1 MGNLSRGTGR
11 RVRRAATAA
20 LVCLLIGCGAY
31 AQAGGAKG
39 PRPRIQGEIEDA
51 QRMVVPGTH
60 SPLARAEFEAGRVPA
75 NTKLEGMTIVLG
87 RSAAQEA
94 DLQALLAAQQDPNS
108 TQYHKWLT
116 SDEFSARFGVADADA
131 AKIEFWLQQQ
141 GFTLQGRSRS
151 NDRIQF
157 SGTVQQVGSTFGTEM
172 HYYQVAGTKHFAP
185 STDLSVP
192 VAMGPMVQ
200 AVTNL
205 STFRPK
211 AHIKYPAAAATVR
224 PDFTSSQTQNHF
236 LTPKDVATIYDLT
249 PAYNAGLT
257 GTGQSIAIMGQSS
270 IVVSDIENFQNA
282 AGLPKKDPTIV
293 QVPNSGTAAVS
304 TGDESESDLDL
315 EYSGGMAPGATIIFV
330 FVGNNKN
337 FGVFDSLTFAIENQT
352 APVISISYGTCES
365 DLGTGEYAAL
375 NGTLARAA
383 AQGQSVIGADGDNGS
398 EDCSG
403 NKDQTMAEQQA
414 LAVDFPSSS
423 QWVTGMG
430 GTEFPTADV
439 VSSNTTFWTAANG
452 SDVISSAKSY
462 IPETVWNDDIAATA
476 TVPGTLSSGGGG
488 VSTLTPRPTW
498 QTGVPGIPS
507 GNFRFVPD
515 ISLTASPNNAGF
527 LYCSSDTADTKI
539 TGSCTPSNGFRDAS
553 NINLTVAG
561 GTSFDAPIF
570 AGMVAIINQKTNS
583 SGQGVVNPTLYML
596 ASNAATYAS
605 AFHDITVGSNK
616 CTAGTALCSTAGAG
630 SFSATTGFD
639 EASGLGS
646 IDFFNLL
653 SAWPGSSTP
662 SSVASTTTLS
672 AATLT
677 PTAGA
682 SDVIT
687 IMVASG
693 SNAST
698 TTPTGTLTVAVDGTT
713 QTSTLALVSGAA
725 TFTFT
730 SATAG
735 AHTISATYSGDATY
749 ASSSG
754 MISVTVGGASAKS
767 FSLTASNT
775 TVAAGGSGTSTIT
788 VTPQNGYTGTIAF
801 TVTSSPVVA
810 NACFAVPNVT
820 VSGTTAVT
828 AMMTVKTS
836 SSLCGTGAMIGK
848 AEGTDRN
855 RDGWWANVYG
865 WTGGNSGRFNLVAV
879 SGLALSCIFLVGMV
893 GLRSRR
899 RGLIGAALIFVAVVA
914 GVSGC
919 GGGGSAASTST
930 NGSVNAAKGT
940 YMLTVTGTDS
950 TAGVKASGTLT
961 LTID

>member
-1 MGNLSRGTGR
+1 MEKLSSGMAR
-11 RVRRAATAA
+11 RVCKTATVA
-20 LVCLLIGCGAY
+20 LLSLLIGSGAF
-31 AQAGGAKG
+31 AQAGTTKG
-39 PRPRIQGEIEDA
+39 PSARMQGEIADA

-60 SPLARAEFEAGRVPA
+60 SPLARAESEAGRVPA
-75 NTKLEGMTIVLG
+75 SSKLEGMTIVLA
-87 RSAAQEA
+87 RSGSQEA
-94 DLQALLAAQQDPNS
+94 DLQTLLAAQQDPHS

-116 SDEFSARFGVADADA
+116 ADEFAGRFGVADADA
-131 AKIEFWLQQQ
+131 AKVEFWLQQQ

-151 NDRIQF
+151 NNRIQF
-157 SGTVQQVGSTFGTEM
+157 SGTVQQVESAFGTEM

-192 VAMGPMVQ
+192 AAMGPMVQ

-211 AHIKYPAAAATVR
+211 AHIKYPVTAATVR

-236 LTPKDVATIYDLT
+236 LTPKDVATIYDVT
-249 PAYNAGLT
+249 PAYNAGFT

-270 IVVSDIENFQNA
+270 IVVSDIENFQTA
-282 AGLPKKDPTIV
+282 AGLAKKDPTLL
-293 QVPNSGTAAVS
+293 QVPNSGTATIS

-337 FGVFDSLTFAIENQT
+337 FGVFDALTFAIENQT
-352 APVISISYGTCES
+352 APVISISYGLCES

-403 NKDQTMAEQQA
+403 NTDQTTAQQQA

-423 QWVTGMG
+423 QYVTGMG
-430 GTEFPTADV
+430 GTEFPAADV
-439 VSSNTTFWTAANG
+439 VSTNTTFWTAANG

-462 IPETVWNDDIAATA
+462 IPEMVWNDDIAATA

-488 VSTLTPRPTW
+488 VSTLTPRPSW
-498 QTGVPGIPS
+498 QMGVPGIPS
-507 GNFRFVPD
+507 GNFRLVPD
-515 ISLTASPNNAGF
+515 ISLTASPDNAGF
-527 LYCSSDTADTKI
+527 LYCSSDAADTKV
-539 TGSCTPSNGFRDAS
+539 TGSCAHGFRDSS
-553 NINLTVAG
+553 NMNLTVAG

-583 SGQGVVNPTLYML
+583 SGQGVVNSTLYVL
-596 ASNAATYAS
+596 ASNAMTYAS
-605 AFHDITVGSNK
+605 AFHDITTGSNK

-630 SFSATTGFD
+630 SFSATTGYD

-646 IDFFNLL
+646 VDFFNLL
-653 SAWPGSSTP
+653 SAWPGSTATSATSSTN
-662 SSVASTTTLS
+662 LS

-677 PTAGA
+677 PAAGA

-687 IMVASG
+687 IMVAS
-693 SNAST
+693 ASSASAVV
-698 TTPTGTLTVAVDGTT
+698 PTGTLTVAVDGAT
-713 QTSTLALVSGAA
+713 QTSTLALVNGAA

-730 SATAG
+730 STTMG
-735 AHTISATYSGDATY
+735 AHTISAAYSGDATY

-754 MISVTVGGASAKS
+754 TISVMVGATAAKS
-767 FSLTASNT
+767 FSLMASNA

-801 TVTSSPVVA
+801 MVTSSPAVA

-820 VSGTTAVT
+820 VSGAAAVT

-836 SSLCGTGAMIGK
+836 AGQCGAGAMVGGVGN
-848 AEGTDRN
+848 AHHSVG
-855 RDGWWANVYG
+855 GWWGNAYG
-865 WTGGNSGRFNLVAV
+865 WMCGGSGPLNLAAV
-879 SGLALSCIFLVGMV
+879 SGLALSCIFLVGLF

-899 RGLIGAALIFVAVVA
+899 WGSLGAALVFVSVVA
-914 GVSGC
+914 ALSGC
-919 GGGGSAASTST
+919 GGASSASSTST
-930 NGSVNAAKGT
+930 SGSVNAAKGT
-940 YMLTVTGTDS
+940 YTLTVSGTDS
-950 TAGVKASGTLT
+950 AAGVKASGTLT

>member
-1 MGNLSRGTGR
+1 MRNLASGAVR
-11 RVRRAATAA
+11 RVCDAAAVAA
-20 LVCLLIGCGAY
+20 FSLLIGYGAH
-31 AQAGGAKG
+31 AQVGTTKA
-39 PRPRIQGEIEDA
+39 PSPRIQGDIENS

-60 SPLARAEFEAGRVPA
+60 SPLARAEFEVGRVPA
-75 NTKLEGMTIVLG
+75 STKLEGMTIVLG
-87 RSAAQEA
+87 RSTAQEA
-94 DLQALLAAQQDPNS
+94 DLQTLLAAQQDPNS
-108 TQYHKWLT
+108 PQYHKWLT
-116 SDEFSARFGVADADA
+116 ADEFAARFGVADADA
-131 AKIEFWLQQQ
+131 AKVEFWLQQQ
-141 GFTLQGRSRS
+141 GFALQGRSRS

-157 SGTVQQVGSTFGTEM
+157 SGTVQQVESTFGTEM

-200 AVTNL
+200 TVTNL
-205 STFRPK
+205 SSFRPQ
-211 AHIKYPAAAATVR
+211 AHIKHPTTAEAVR

-236 LTPKDVATIYDLT
+236 LTPKDVATIYDVT
-249 PAYNAGLT
+249 PAYSAGLT
-257 GTGQSIAIMGQSS
+257 GTGQSIAVVGQSS
-270 IVVSDIENFQNA
+270 IVVTDIENFQSA

-293 QVPNSGTAAVS
+293 QVPNSGTAAIS

-337 FGVFDSLTFAIENQT
+337 FGVFDALTFAIQNRT
-352 APVISISYGTCES
+352 APIISISYGTCES
-365 DLGTGEYAAL
+365 DLGTGEYSAL

-383 AQGQSVIGADGDNGS
+383 AQGQSVITADGDNGS

-403 NKDQTMAEQQA
+403 NTNQSTAQQQA

-439 VSSNTTFWTAANG
+439 VSTNTTFWTAANG

-462 IPETVWNDDIAATA
+462 IPEMVWNDDIAATA

-488 VSTLTPRPTW
+488 VSTLTPRPSW

-527 LYCSSDTADTKI
+527 LYCSSDTTDTKI
-539 TGSCTPSNGFRDAS
+539 TGSCTPANGFRDSS
-553 NINLTVAG
+553 NTNLTVAG

-583 SGQGVVNPTLYML
+583 SGQGLVNPTLYML

-605 AFHDITVGSNK
+605 AFHDITAGSNK

-630 SFSATTGFD
+630 SFSATTGYD

-646 IDFFNLL
+646 VDFFNLL
-653 SAWPGSSTP
+653 SAWPGSTAT
-662 SSVASTTTLS
+662 SVASTTTLS

-677 PTAGA
+677 PASGA

-693 SNAST
+693 SSAST
-698 TTPTGTLTVAVDGTT
+698 VTPTGTLTVAVDGTT
-713 QTSTLALVSGAA
+713 QTSTLALANGAA
-725 TFTFT
+725 AFTFT
-730 SATAG
+730 SATTG
-735 AHTISATYSGDATY
+735 AHTISATYSGDGTY
-749 ASSSG
+749 ASSTG
-754 MISVTVGGASAKS
+754 TLSVTVGGASAKS
-767 FSLTASNT
+767 FSLTASNA

-801 TVTSSPVVA
+801 TVTSSPAVA
-810 NACFAVPNVT
+810 NACFSVPNVT
-820 VSGTTAVT
+820 VSGATAVT

-836 SSLCGTGAMIGK
+836 SALCGTGAMIG
-848 AEGTDRN
+848 AVGADRS
-855 RDGWWANVYG
+855 RDGRWANVFG
-865 WTGGNSGRFNLVAV
+865 WWVGDSGRLNLVAV
-879 SGLALSCIFLVGMV
+879 SGLALSCVFLVGLF

-899 RGLIGAALIFVAVVA
+899 WGLIWAALVLVALVA
-914 GVSGC
+914 GISGC
-919 GGGGSAASTST
+919 GGGGSASSTSA

-940 YMLTVTGTDS
+940 YTLTVTGMDS
-950 TAGVKASGTLT
+950 VTASVKASGTLT

>member
-1 MGNLSRGTGR
+1 MGNLPSGTAR
-11 RVRRAATAA
+11 RVRKVAAVA
-20 LVCLLIGCGAY
+20 LVSLLIGCGAF
-31 AQAGGAKG
+31 AQAGTTKG
-39 PRPRIQGEIEDA
+39 PSARIQGEIEDA

-60 SPLARAEFEAGRVPA
+60 SPLARAEWEAGRVPA
-75 NTKLEGMTIVLG
+75 STKLEGMTIVLG

-94 DLQALLAAQQDPNS
+94 DLQALLAAQQDPNA

-116 SDEFSARFGVADADA
+116 ADEFSARFGVADADA
-131 AKIEFWLQQQ
+131 AKVEFWLQQQ

-151 NDRIQF
+151 NNRIQF
-157 SGTVQQVGSTFGTEM
+157 SGTVQQVESTFGTEM

-192 VAMGPMVQ
+192 AAMGPMVQ

-205 STFRPK
+205 STFRPR
-211 AHIKYPAAAATVR
+211 AHIKYPATAATVR
-224 PDFTSSQTQNHF
+224 PEFTSSQTQNHF
-236 LTPKDVATIYDLT
+236 LTPKDVATIYDVT
-249 PAYNAGLT
+249 PAYSAGFT

-270 IVVSDIENFQNA
+270 IVLSDIENFQRA
-282 AGLPKKDPTIV
+282 AGLTKKDPTLV
-293 QVPNSGTAAVS
+293 QVPNSGTAMIR

-403 NKDQTMAEQQA
+403 NTAQTTAEQQA

-430 GTEFPTADV
+430 GTEFPAADV
-439 VSSNTTFWTAANG
+439 VSTNTTFWTAANG

-462 IPETVWNDDIAATA
+462 IPEMVWNDDIAATA

-488 VSTLTPRPTW
+488 VSTLTPRPSW
-498 QTGVPGIPS
+498 QMGVPGIPS
-507 GNFRFVPD
+507 GNFRLVPD

-539 TGSCTPSNGFRDAS
+539 TGSCANGFRDSS
-553 NINLTVAG
+553 NMNLTLAG

-596 ASNAATYAS
+596 ASNATTYAS
-605 AFHDITVGSNK
+605 AFHDITTGSNK
-616 CTAGTALCSTAGAG
+616 CTAGTALCSAAGAG
-630 SFSATTGFD
+630 SFSATSGYD

-646 IDFFNLL
+646 VDFFNLL
-653 SAWPGSSTP
+653 SAWPGSTSP

-672 AATLT
+672 AATST
-677 PTAGA
+677 PASGA

-687 IMVASG
+687 IMVASA
-693 SNAST
+693 SSAST
-698 TTPTGTLTVAVDGTT
+698 ATPTGTLTVAVDGAT

-725 TFTFT
+725 AFTFT
-730 SATAG
+730 STTMG

-754 MISVTVGGASAKS
+754 MISVMVGGASAKS
-767 FSLTASNT
+767 FSLMASNA

-801 TVTSSPVVA
+801 TVTSSPAVA
-810 NACFAVPNVT
+810 NACFAAPSVT
-820 VSGTTAVT
+820 VSGATTVT

-836 SSLCGTGAMIGK
+836 SALCGAGAMVGGMGN
-848 AEGTDRN
+848 AHQSGG
-855 RDGWWANVYG
+855 GWWSTVYDCTAG
-865 WTGGNSGRFNLVAV
+865 VFAQLNLVAV
-879 SGLALSCIFLVGMV
+879 SGLAWSCIFLVGLL

-899 RGLIGAALIFVAVVA
+899 WGLIGAALVFVAVVA
-914 GVSGC
+914 GMSGC
-919 GGGGSAASTST
+919 GGGSSASSTSA
-930 NGSVNAAKGT
+930 NGSMNAAKGT
-940 YMLTVTGTDS
+940 YILTVTGTDS
-950 TAGVKASGTLT
+950 AAGVKASGTLT

>member
-1 MGNLSRGTGR
+1 MGNLSGGMGR
-11 RVRRAATAA
+11 RVRKVIAAAF
-20 LVCLLIGCGAY
+20 VCLLICCSVH
-31 AQAGGAKG
+31 AQAETAKG
-39 PRPRIQGEIEDA
+39 PSARIQGDIENA
-51 QRMVVPGTH
+51 QRMVVSGTH

-75 NTKLEGMTIVLG
+75 STKLEGMTIVLG

-94 DLQALLAAQQDPNS
+94 DLQTLLVAQQDPNS

-116 SDEFSARFGVADADA
+116 ADEFSARFGVADTDA
-131 AKIEFWLQQQ
+131 AKVEFWLQQQ

-157 SGTVQQVGSTFGTEM
+157 AGTVQQVESTFRTEM
-172 HYYQVAGTKHFAP
+172 HYYQVAGAKHFAP

-192 VAMGPMVQ
+192 TAMGAMVQ

-211 AHIKYPAAAATVR
+211 AHIKYPATAATVR

-236 LTPKDVATIYDLT
+236 LTPKDVATIYDVT
-249 PAYNAGLT
+249 PAYNAGFT

-270 IVVSDIENFQNA
+270 ILVSDIENFQKA
-282 AGLPKKDPTIV
+282 AGLPKKDPTIM

-337 FGVFDSLTFAIENQT
+337 FGVFDALTFAIQNRT
-352 APVISISYGTCES
+352 APVISISYGLCES

-403 NKDQTMAEQQA
+403 NTDQTTAEQQA

-439 VSSNTTFWTAANG
+439 VSTNTTFWTAANG

-462 IPETVWNDDIAATA
+462 IPEMVWNDDIAATA

-515 ISLTASPNNAGF
+515 ISLTASPDNAGF
-527 LYCSSDTADTKI
+527 LYCSSDTMDTKI
-539 TGSCTPSNGFRDAS
+539 TGSCANGFRDS
-553 NINLTVAG
+553 GNTNLTVAG

-605 AFHDITVGSNK
+605 AFHDITVGNNK

-630 SFSATTGFD
+630 SFSATTGYD

-646 IDFFNLL
+646 VDFFNLL
-653 SAWPGSSTP
+653 SAWPGSSTT

-672 AATLT
+672 APTLT
-677 PTAGA
+677 PASGA

-693 SNAST
+693 SSAST
-698 TTPTGTLTVAVDGTT
+698 VTPTGTLTVAVDGTT
-713 QTSTLALVSGAA
+713 QTSTLALVNGVA

-730 SATAG
+730 STTMG
-735 AHTISATYSGDATY
+735 AHTISATYSGDGTY
-749 ASSSG
+749 ASSNG
-754 MISVTVGGASAKS
+754 MISVTVGSASAKA
-767 FSLTASNT
+767 FSLTASNA
-775 TVAAGGSGTSTIT
+775 TVAAGGSGASTIT

-801 TVTSSPVVA
+801 TVTSSPAVA

-820 VSGTTAVT
+820 VSGATAVT

-836 SSLCGTGAMIGK
+836 STLCGTGAMIGEVG
-848 AEGTDRN
+848 ADRR
-855 RDGWWANVYG
+855 RDGWWANVFG
-865 WTGGNSGRFNLVAV
+865 WTGGNVGRLNLVAV
-879 SGLALSCIFLVGMV
+879 SGLALSCIFLIGLV

-899 RGLIGAALIFVAVVA
+899 VGLIGAALVLVVVVA
-914 GVSGC
+914 GMSGC
-919 GGGGSAASTST
+919 GGGGSASSTSA

-940 YMLTVTGTDS
+940 YMLMVTGTDS

>member
-1 MGNLSRGTGR
+1 M
-11 RVRRAATAA
+11 
-20 LVCLLIGCGAY
+20 
-31 AQAGGAKG
+31 
-39 PRPRIQGEIEDA
+39 QGEIADA

-75 NTKLEGMTIVLG
+75 STKLEGMTIVLG
-87 RSAAQEA
+87 RSASQEA
-94 DLQALLAAQQDPNS
+94 DLQRLLAAQQDPNS

-116 SDEFSARFGVADADA
+116 ADEFAARFGVAEADA
-131 AKIEFWLQQQ
+131 AKVEFWLQQQ
-141 GFTLQGRSRS
+141 GFALQGRSRS
-151 NDRIQF
+151 NNRIQF
-157 SGTVQQVGSTFGTEM
+157 SGTVQQVESAFGTEM

-192 VAMGPMVQ
+192 AAMGPMVQ

-211 AHIKYPAAAATVR
+211 AHIKYPATAATVR

-236 LTPKDVATIYDLT
+236 LTPRDVATIYDVT
-249 PAYNAGLT
+249 PAYNAGFT

-270 IVVSDIENFQNA
+270 IVVSDIENFQTA
-282 AGLPKKDPTIV
+282 AGLTKKDPTLV
-293 QVPNSGTAAVS
+293 QVPNSGTATIS

-315 EYSGGMAPGATIIFV
+315 EYSGGVAPGATIIFV

-337 FGVFDSLTFAIENQT
+337 FGVFDALTFAIENQT
-352 APVISISYGTCES
+352 APVISISYGLCES

-383 AQGQSVIGADGDNGS
+383 AQGQSVIGADGDKGS

-403 NKDQTMAEQQA
+403 NTDQTTAQQQA

-423 QWVTGMG
+423 QYVTGMG
-430 GTEFPTADV
+430 GTEFPAADV
-439 VSSNTTFWTAANG
+439 VSTNTTFWTAASG

-462 IPETVWNDDIAATA
+462 IPEMVWNDDIAATA

-488 VSTLTPRPTW
+488 GSTLTPRPSW
-498 QTGVPGIPS
+498 QMGVPGIPS
-507 GNFRFVPD
+507 GNFRLVPD
-515 ISLTASPNNAGF
+515 VSLTASPNNAGF

-539 TGSCTPSNGFRDAS
+539 TGSCSNGFRDSS
-553 NINLTVAG
+553 NMNLTLAG

-596 ASNAATYAS
+596 ASNALTYAS
-605 AFHDITVGSNK
+605 AFHDITTGSNK

-630 SFSATTGFD
+630 SFSATTGYD

-646 IDFFNLL
+646 VDFFNLL
-653 SAWPGSSTP
+653 NAWPGSTATSAT
-662 SSVASTTTLS
+662 STTSLS

-677 PTAGA
+677 PAAGT

-687 IMVASG
+687 IMVASA
-693 SNAST
+693 SSAST
-698 TTPTGTLTVAVDGTT
+698 VIPTGTLTVAVDGAT
-713 QTSTLALVSGAA
+713 QTSTLALVNGAA
-725 TFTFT
+725 AFTFT
-730 SATAG
+730 STTMG
-735 AHTISATYSGDATY
+735 AHAIAATYSGDATY

-754 MISVTVGGASAKS
+754 TISVMVGGVSAKS
-767 FSLTASNT
+767 FSLMASNA

-788 VTPQNGYTGTIAF
+788 VTPQNGYTGTMAF
-801 TVTSSPVVA
+801 TVTSSPAVA

-820 VSGTTAVT
+820 VSGAAAVT

-836 SSLCGTGAMIGK
+836 SGLCGTGAMVGG
-848 AEGTDRN
+848 AGN
-855 RDGWWANVYG
+855 AHQSVGGWRGNAYG
-865 WTGGNSGRFNLVAV
+865 WTGGASAPLNLAAV
-879 SGLALSCIFLVGMV
+879 SGLALSCIFLVRLFGW
-893 GLRSRR
+893 RSRR
-899 RGLIGAALIFVAVVA
+899 WGLLGAALVFASVVA
-914 GVSGC
+914 ALSGC
-919 GGGGSAASTST
+919 GGASSASSTST
-930 NGSVNAAKGT
+930 SGSGNAAKGT
-940 YMLTVTGTDS
+940 YTLTVTGRDS
-950 TAGVKASGTLT
+950 AAGVQASGTLT

>member
-1 MGNLSRGTGR
+1 MEKLSGGTGL
-11 RVRRAATAA
+11 RVRKAAAA
-20 LVCLLIGCGAY
+20 GFVCLLIGCGAH
-31 AQAGGAKG
+31 AQAGATKG
-39 PRPRIQGEIEDA
+39 PSARIRGDIENA

-75 NTKLEGMTIVLG
+75 NTELEGMTIVLG
-87 RSAAQEA
+87 RSAALEA
-94 DLQALLAAQQDPNS
+94 DLQTLLAAQQDPNS
-108 TQYHKWLT
+108 PQYHKWLT
-116 SDEFSARFGVADADA
+116 ADEFSARFGVADADA
-131 AKIEFWLQQQ
+131 AKVEFWLEQQ
-141 GFTLQGRSRS
+141 GFTLQGRSQS

-157 SGTVQQVGSTFGTEM
+157 SGTVQQVESTFGTEM

-192 VAMGPMVQ
+192 VAMGAMVQ

-236 LTPKDVATIYDLT
+236 LTPKDVATIYDVT
-249 PAYNAGLT
+249 PAYSAGLT
-257 GTGQSIAIMGQSS
+257 GTGQSIAVVGQSS
-270 IVVSDIENFQNA
+270 IVLTDIENFQNA

-337 FGVFDSLTFAIENQT
+337 FGVFDALTFAIQNRT

-403 NKDQTMAEQQA
+403 NKDQTTAEQQA

-430 GTEFPTADV
+430 GTEFPAADV
-439 VSSNTTFWTAANG
+439 VSTNTTFWTAANG

-462 IPETVWNDDIAATA
+462 IPEMVWNDDIAATA

-488 VSTLTPRPTW
+488 VSTLTPRPSW

-527 LYCSSDTADTKI
+527 LYCSSDTTDTKI
-539 TGSCTPSNGFRDAS
+539 TGSCANGFRDAS

-605 AFHDITVGSNK
+605 AFHDITTGSNK

-630 SFSATTGFD
+630 SFSATTGYD

-646 IDFFNLL
+646 VDFFNLL

-672 AATLT
+672 AATVT
-677 PTAGA
+677 PAAGA

-693 SNAST
+693 SSAST
-698 TTPTGTLTVAVDGTT
+698 VTPTGTLTVAVDGTT

-725 TFTFT
+725 SFMFS
-730 SATAG
+730 SATTG

-754 MISVTVGGASAKS
+754 MISLTVGSASAKS
-767 FSLTASNT
+767 FSLTASNA

-836 SSLCGTGAMIGK
+836 SSLCGTGAMIG
-848 AEGTDRN
+848 AIGADRS
-855 RDGWWANVYG
+855 RDGWWASVFG
-865 WTGGNSGRFNLVAV
+865 WTGGNAGRLNLVAL

-899 RGLIGAALIFVAVVA
+899 LGLIGAALVFVVVLA
-914 GVSGC
+914 GMSGC
-919 GGGGSAASTST
+919 GGGGSASSTSA

-940 YMLTVTGTDS
+940 YTLTVTGTDS

>member
-1 MGNLSRGTGR
+1 MENLWGGTAR
-11 RVRRAATAA
+11 RVHKAAA
-20 LVCLLIGCGAY
+20 LVLVSLLIGSGAF
-31 AQAGGAKG
+31 AQTGTTKG
-39 PRPRIQGEIEDA
+39 PGARIQGEIADA

-60 SPLARAEFEAGRVPA
+60 SPLARAEFEAGQVPA
-75 NTKLEGMTIVLG
+75 STKLEGMTIVLG
-87 RSAAQEA
+87 RSASQEA
-94 DLQALLAAQQDPNS
+94 DLQALLAEQQDPHS

-116 SDEFSARFGVADADA
+116 ADEFAARFGVADADA

-151 NDRIQF
+151 NNRIQF
-157 SGTVQQVGSTFGTEM
+157 SGTVQQVESAFGTEM
-172 HYYQVAGTKHFAP
+172 HYYLVAGTKHFAP

-192 VAMGPMVQ
+192 TAMGPMVQ

-211 AHIKYPAAAATVR
+211 AHIKYPATTTTVR

-236 LTPKDVATIYDLT
+236 LTPKDVATIYDVT
-249 PAYNAGLT
+249 PAYNAGFT
-257 GTGQSIAIMGQSS
+257 GAGQSIAIMGQSS
-270 IVVSDIENFQNA
+270 IAVSDIEHFQSA
-282 AGLPKKDPTIV
+282 AGLTKKDPTLV
-293 QVPNSGTAAVS
+293 QVPNSGTATLS

-337 FGVFDSLTFAIENQT
+337 FGVFDALTFAIENQT
-352 APVISISYGTCES
+352 APVISISYGLCES

-375 NGTLARAA
+375 NGTLARAV

-403 NKDQTMAEQQA
+403 NTDQTTAQQQA

-423 QWVTGMG
+423 QYVTGMG
-430 GTEFPTADV
+430 GTEFPAADV
-439 VSSNTTFWTAANG
+439 VSTNTTFWTAATG

-462 IPETVWNDDIAATA
+462 IPEMVWNDDLAATA

-488 VSTLTPRPTW
+488 VSTLTPRPSW
-498 QTGVPGIPS
+498 QKGVPGIPN
-507 GNFRFVPD
+507 GNFRLVPD

-527 LYCSSDTADTKI
+527 LYCSSDVADTKI
-539 TGSCTPSNGFRDAS
+539 TGSCANGFRDSS
-553 NINLTVAG
+553 NTNLTLAG

-596 ASNAATYAS
+596 ASNATTYAS
-605 AFHDITVGSNK
+605 AFHDITTGSNK

-630 SFSATTGFD
+630 SFSATTGYD

-646 IDFFNLL
+646 VDFFNLL
-653 SAWPGSSTP
+653 SAWPSATLT
-662 SSVASTTTLS
+662 SSVTSATSLS

-677 PTAGA
+677 PAAGA

-693 SNAST
+693 SSAST
-698 TTPTGTLTVAVDGTT
+698 VTPTGTLTVAVDGAT
-713 QTSTLALVSGAA
+713 QTSTLALVNGAA

-730 SATAG
+730 ATTMG

-754 MISVTVGGASAKS
+754 TISVMVGGASAKS
-767 FSLTASNT
+767 FSLTASNL

-788 VTPQNGYTGTIAF
+788 VTPQNGYMGTMAF
-801 TVTSSPVVA
+801 TVTSSPAVA

-820 VSGTTAVT
+820 VSGAAAVT

-836 SSLCGTGAMIGK
+836 SGLCGTSAMVGGVGN
-848 AEGTDRN
+848 AHHSVG
-855 RDGWWANVYG
+855 GWWGETYG
-865 WTGGNSGRFNLVAV
+865 GTGGSSGPLYLATV
-879 SGLALSCIFLVGMV
+879 SGLALSCISLVGLFR
-893 GLRSRR
+893 LRSRR
-899 RGLIGAALIFVAVVA
+899 WGLIGAALVCMSVVVA
-914 GVSGC
+914 LSGC
-919 GGGGSAASTST
+919 GGGSSASATSTS
-930 NGSVNAAKGT
+930 GSVNAAKGT
-940 YMLTVTGTDS
+940 YTLTVTGTDS
-950 TAGVKASGTLT
+950 AAGVKASGTLT

>member
-1 MGNLSRGTGR
+1 MGNLSRGTAP
-11 RVRRAATAA
+11 RVRKVATAA
-20 LVCLLIGCGAY
+20 AVSLLIGWGAY
-31 AQAGGAKG
+31 GQAGTTKG
-39 PRPRIQGEIEDA
+39 PSARIQGEIEDA

-75 NTKLEGMTIVLG
+75 STKLEGITIVLG

-108 TQYHKWLT
+108 TQYHKWVT
-116 SDEFSARFGVADADA
+116 ADEFSARFGVADEDA
-131 AKIEFWLQQQ
+131 AKVEFWLQQQ

-151 NDRIQF
+151 NNRIQF
-157 SGTVQQVGSTFGTEM
+157 SGTVQQVESTFGTEM

-192 VAMGPMVQ
+192 AAMGPMVQ

-211 AHIKYPAAAATVR
+211 AHIKYPATAATVR
-224 PDFTSSQTQNHF
+224 PEFTSSQTQNHF
-236 LTPKDVATIYDLT
+236 LTPKDVATIYDVT
-249 PAYNAGLT
+249 PAYSAGFT

-270 IVVSDIENFQNA
+270 IVLSDIENFQSA
-282 AGLPKKDPTIV
+282 AGLTKKDPTLV
-293 QVPNSGTAAVS
+293 QVPNSGTAMIR

-315 EYSGGMAPGATIIFV
+315 EYSGGMAPGATVIFV

-403 NKDQTMAEQQA
+403 NTDQTTAEQQA

-430 GTEFPTADV
+430 GTEFPAADV
-439 VSSNTTFWTAANG
+439 VSTNTTFWTAASG
-452 SDVISSAKSY
+452 SDVSSSAKSY
-462 IPETVWNDDIAATA
+462 IPEMVWNDDIAATA

-488 VSTLTPRPTW
+488 ASTLTARPSW
-498 QTGVPGIPS
+498 QMGVPGIPS
-507 GNFRFVPD
+507 GNFRLVPD

-527 LYCSSDTADTKI
+527 LYCSSDTTDTKI
-539 TGSCTPSNGFRDAS
+539 TGSCANGFRDSS
-553 NINLTVAG
+553 NMNLTLAG

-596 ASNAATYAS
+596 ASNAMTYAS
-605 AFHDITVGSNK
+605 AFHDITTGSNK

-630 SFSATTGFD
+630 SFSATTGYD

-646 IDFFNLL
+646 VDFFNLL
-653 SAWPGSSTP
+653 SAWPGSTST
-662 SSVASTTTLS
+662 SSVASTTTVS

-677 PTAGA
+677 PASGA

-687 IMVASG
+687 IMVASA
-693 SNAST
+693 SSAST
-698 TTPTGTLTVAVDGTT
+698 VTPTGTLTVTVDGAT

-725 TFTFT
+725 AFTFT
-730 SATAG
+730 STTMG
-735 AHTISATYSGDATY
+735 AHTISATYSGDGTY
-749 ASSSG
+749 TSSSG
-754 MISVTVGGASAKS
+754 MISVMVGGASAKS
-767 FSLTASNT
+767 FGLMASNA

-801 TVTSSPVVA
+801 TVTSSPAVA

-820 VSGTTAVT
+820 VSGATAVT

-836 SSLCGTGAMIGK
+836 SALCGAGAMVGGVGN
-848 AEGTDRN
+848 AHPSGG
-855 RDGWWANVYG
+855 GWWSNVYD
-865 WTGGNSGRFNLVAV
+865 WTGSGFAQLNLVAV
-879 SGLALSCIFLVGMV
+879 SGLALSCIFLVGLL

-899 RGLIGAALIFVAVVA
+899 WGLMGAALVFVGIVA
-914 GVSGC
+914 EMSGC
-919 GGGGSAASTST
+919 GGGSSASSTSA
-930 NGSVNAAKGT
+930 NGSMNAAKGT
-940 YMLTVTGTDS
+940 YILTVTGTDS
-950 TAGVKASGTLT
+950 AAGVKAPGTLT